1 MSERGNARGDP
12 ESAARPESGG
22 IPSETTFNLARSKG
36 QWEGSAHVPVLFDE
50 VLEWMAPIPAGRYI
64 DSTVGAGGHAWGIL
78 EASSPD
84 GRLLGLDADPKAL
97 EVARARLA
105 GFGDR
110 VLLIH
115 ANFDTLE
122 TFAPAH
128 GFDAVDGI
136 LLDLGLSSM
145 QLADATRGFS
155 FQEEGPLDMRFD
167 PRQTRT
173 AADLVNTL
181 PADELADIL
190 WRYGEERY
198 ARRIARAIVAQRP
211 IHTTQELVAIIEHAI
226 PGRGRIHPATRTFQ
240 ALRIATNDELGA
252 LERALPQ
259 AVSLLKPGGR
269 LLVISFHSLEDRIV
283 KQFFRETERDC
294 ICPPELPACVCDHE
308 ATLKVL
314 TRKPIAPSAEEIE
327 RNPRSRS
334 AKLRVAARLVSPG
347 QSQAKRESIRN

>member
-1 MSERGNARGDP
+1 MSDRKKAKWHPKAQP
-12 ESAARPESGG
+12 EPDGRPAQG
-22 IPSETTFNLARSKG
+22 PPHT
-36 QWEGSAHVPVLFDE
+36 PVLYDE
-50 VLEWMAPIPAGRYI
+50 VLDWLALTPSGSYI
-64 DSTVGAGGHAWGIL
+64 DGTVGAGGHAWGIL
-78 EASSPD
+78 EGSSP
-84 GRLLGLDADPKAL
+84 GGQLLGLDADPEAL
-97 EVARARLA
+97 KIARERLA
-105 GFGDR
+105 GFGAR
-110 VLLIH
+110 AILVH
-115 ANFDTLE
+115 ANFDSLE
-122 TFAPAH
+122 TVAPAQ
-128 GFDAVDGI
+128 GFHAVDGV

-167 PRQTRT
+167 PHQTRV

-211 IHTTQELVAIIEHAI
+211 LQTTQELVAIIEGAV
-226 PGRGRIHPATRTFQ
+226 PRRRKVHPATRTFQ

-252 LERALPQ
+252 LERVLPQ
-259 AVSLLKPGGR
+259 AVNLLKPDGR

-283 KQFFRETERDC
+283 KRFFREAERDC

-308 ATLKVL
+308 PTLTVL
-314 TRKPIAPSAEEIE
+314 TRKPITPTAEEIK

-334 AKLRVAARLVSPG
+334 AKLRVAARIGP
-347 QSQAKRESIRN
+347 AK